1 MQVLLLAKYG
11 IGNTKF
17 NYAVDYDINLDG
29 YKDIVIAVTRGDP
42 YYVGKG
48 LQVFLNTYD
57 SETGN
62 RKFIPGDN
70 LLPNEGSLDS
80 FHGEG
85 QLSVV
90 DINNDG
96 IINRDEMLTRQQSR
110 FDMLDSDKD
119 GMIAPA
125 EYNAKM
131 VSMFEKL
138 DTNGDGLLQP
148 DELPRRHHHNHH
160 YKHKR

>member
-1 MQVLLLAKYG
+1 MKNLKLPIILGVSLLVSGGLVAGLAKA
-11 IGNTKF
+11 N
-17 NYAVDYDINLDG
+17 D
-29 YKDIVIAVTRGDP
+29 RGF
-42 YYVGKG
+42 GKG
-48 LQVFLNTYD
+48 KHHSMFAA
-57 SETGN
+57 
-62 RKFIPGDN
+62 KKI
-70 LLPNEGSLDS
+70 
-80 FHGEG
+80 
-85 QLSVV
+85 

-96 IINRDEMLTRQQSR
+96 IISRDEMLTRQQSR

-148 DELPRRHHHNHH
+148 DELPRRHHHNDHD
-160 YKHKR
+160 KHKRSHGQDTSES